1 MGEPACADTTINST
15 LDKSNHGKVWNDFTT
30 KPDINKSL
38 ACLTAKLD
46 YYSGST
52 TVPYEIMDVNESIVN
67 KQASVQIAK
76 DRAASLQNVN
86 SKVSY
91 YQSWFPLARPLKHS
105 SLPILI
111 GLTLFMFVLLFGYLL
126 ALIGVEIKLAFPYIE
141 SIFGIRSFSDLL
153 SKPILLLIIL
163 CVALGS
169 LLAYFIYDK
178 FFKKEQ

>member
-1 MGEPACADTTINST
+1 MGEPVCTDTLINSA
-15 LDKSNHGKVWNDFTT
+15 LDKPNHGKVWNDL
-30 KPDINKSL
+30 KPDINQSL

-46 YYSGST
+46 YYSGSM

-141 SIFGIRSFSDLL
+141 SIFGIRSFSDLV

>member
-1 MGEPACADTTINST
+1 
-15 LDKSNHGKVWNDFTT
+15 
-30 KPDINKSL
+30 
-38 ACLTAKLD
+38 
-46 YYSGST
+46 
-52 TVPYEIMDVNESIVN
+52 
-67 KQASVQIAK
+67 
-76 DRAASLQNVN
+76 VN

-141 SIFGIRSFSDLL
+141 SIFGIRSFSDLV